1 MNKKLFNQHY
11 NFYKKISDIKI
22 QISTLLG
29 ICLRC
34 EDSFPKEEFKIL
46 TNPITKEKRP
56 SYFCNT
62 CRPINL
68 REFKKEVLGE

>member
-1 MNKKLFNQHY
+1 MRKKNMNQAYYTCIKKMTET
-11 NFYKKISDIKI
+11 KI
-22 QISTLLG
+22 QIATMLG

-34 EDSFPKEEFKIL
+34 EGSFPKEEFKIL

-68 REFKKEVLGE
+68 AEVKKRLEV